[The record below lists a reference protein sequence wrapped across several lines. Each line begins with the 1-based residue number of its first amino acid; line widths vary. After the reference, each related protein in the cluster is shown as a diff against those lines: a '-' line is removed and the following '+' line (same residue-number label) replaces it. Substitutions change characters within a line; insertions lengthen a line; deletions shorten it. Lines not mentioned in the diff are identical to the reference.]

1 VEDNK
6 VYNKILVPLDTSEL
20 SECSLEHVV
29 NITRSC
35 NISQVILFTVIEPL
49 SAQAVSTLAQ
59 AGGEILLKAEQ
70 DNQNA
75 ARNYINRVSERLTN
89 RGISNEVVVK
99 DGRPAEEILEFCR
112 QNGIDMIIMST
123 HGRSGA
129 TRWFFG
135 SVAEKVA
142 RHSAIPVLLISPPG
156 CRVADG

>member
-35 NISQVILFTVIEPL
+35 HISQVILFTVIEPL
-49 SAQAVSTLAQ
+49 SAQAVSALAQ
-59 AGGEILLKAEQ
+59 AGGDILLKAEQ